1 MRSSTRIRLRSDTD
15 FPAWQAA
22 AWAPA
27 PAPEALPSQPDAAAG
42 GDDLADQEAVHRE
55 DLEALEEV
63 LRAELE
69 ERVAEAYR
77 EGFEA
82 GHTAGAEAAAAELS
96 SARSAA
102 IEAAAEIRAREADWA
117 GVLEENVCAVATAV
131 ARRIL
136 DRELETDRLVVLEMA
151 RAAVERFGL
160 EESLR
165 IRLNPDD
172 HAVLAQA
179 EGGAAELAASLEGR
193 AVQWIADA
201 GIDAGGCVVE
211 GRERI
216 VDGRVDT
223 ALARAYRMLTGQN
236 A

>member
-1 MRSSTRIRLRSDTD
+1 MRSSTKIRLRTDTD
-15 FPAWQAA
+15 FPAWRASDR
-22 AWAPA
+22 APA
-27 PAPEALPSQPDAAAG
+27 PAPRATPLEPSGAPMGAECVDDDAAG
-42 GDDLADQEAVHRE
+42 REA
-55 DLEALEEV
+55 LEALEQA

-77 EGFEA
+77 DGFEA
-82 GHTAGAEAAAAELS
+82 GHAAGVEAAAAELS
-96 SARSAA
+96 SARAA
-102 IEAAAEIRAREADWA
+102 AMGAAAEIRAREADWA

-165 IRLNPDD
+165 IRLHPDD
-172 HAVLAQA
+172 HAVLSQAQ
-179 EGGAAELAASLEGR
+179 GGAAELAASLEGR
-193 AVQWIADA
+193 AVQWIADP
-201 GIDAGGCVVE
+201 GIEAGGCVVE

-223 ALARAYRMLTGQN
+223 ALVRAYRMLTGQN

>member
-1 MRSSTRIRLRSDTD
+1 MRSSTRIRLRNDTD
-15 FPAWQAA
+15 FPAWRAA

-27 PAPEALPSQPDAAAG
+27 PTVQSRPAEPDLE
-42 GDDLADQEAVHRE
+42 GDDDLDLEAAHRE

-63 LRAELE
+63 LRAEME
-69 ERVAEAYR
+69 ERIAQAYR

-82 GHTAGAEAAAAELS
+82 GHAQGAEAAAAELS
-96 SARSAA
+96 SARAAA

-136 DRELETDRLVVLEMA
+136 DRELETDRLIVLEMA

-165 IRLNPDD
+165 IRLHPDD
-172 HAVLAQA
+172 HAVLAQMQ
-179 EGGAAELAASLEGR
+179 GGASELAASLEGR

-201 GIDAGGCVVE
+201 GVGAGGCVVE